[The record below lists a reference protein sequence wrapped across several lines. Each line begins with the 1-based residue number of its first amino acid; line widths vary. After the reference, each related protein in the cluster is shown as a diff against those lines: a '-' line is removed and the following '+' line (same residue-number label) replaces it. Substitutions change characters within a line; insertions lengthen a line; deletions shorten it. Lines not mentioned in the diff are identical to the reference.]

1 MAEPGPAPPDEG
13 AAATGSEVAV
23 PELPITE
30 SGACDWPRGTAQRAR
45 HSSRRWPRAG
55 RPGRFLPCDW
65 AASRCPAFNWLPP
78 LRGSSP
84 LSHLIC
90 CWCRP
95 HTRQRFL
102 LASLPFTHFKPR
114 LFRDVQLDHWP
125 AAPFAPIGFEALPI
139 RPFPAVNWLSYA
151 GRGSDALSAFP
162 IGSAERKGRAR
173 HPAASRRL
181 VDPPLN
187 PAPRQ
192 EGLVELLFVRSGAAT
207 GRAEVPGGPG
217 RDRAAPGGGSGGR
230 GSSGAA
236 PGAGRDSR
244 RRAGPGEERRA
255 GPCPP
260 DRGCREL
267 DARSP
272 RGSAAPGAVGVSVL
286 SGGAPCHVVPGVT
299 EALLWGSMTPPGVRA
314 PVSNPPVWGAGEGA
328 TEPPA
333 LPRGGLRGSRVPHP
347 PVSAPGAPSRTCL
360 CSGPAAGRG

>member
-1 MAEPGPAPPDEG
+1 MAGPGPAPPAEG

-45 HSSRRWPRAG
+45 HSSRRRPRAG

-65 AASRCPAFNWLPP
+65 AARRCPAFNWLPP
-78 LRGSSP
+78 PRGSAS

-95 HTRQRFL
+95 PTLQRFL

-114 LFRDVQLDHWP
+114 LFRGVHLAHWP

-139 RPFPAVNWLSYA
+139 RPFPAVNWLCHA
-151 GRGSDALSAFP
+151 GRSSDALSPFP

-173 HPAASRRL
+173 HFAASRRL
-181 VDPPLN
+181 VEPPLN

-207 GRAEVPGGPG
+207 GRAEVPGGPDRD

-236 PGAGRDSR
+236 LGCGRDSR
-244 RRAGPGEERRA
+244 GRGPGRVPLPGAAGSWMPAARPPRSRGGLGPMGG
-255 GPCPP
+255 GPC
-260 DRGCREL
+260 RG
-267 DARSP
+267 A
-272 RGSAAPGAVGVSVL
+272 
-286 SGGAPCHVVPGVT
+286 PGVT
-299 EALLWGSMTPPGVRA
+299 EACGLRCQTRPC
-314 PVSNPPVWGAGEGA
+314 GERGR
-328 TEPPA
+328 ERRS
-333 LPRGGLRGSRVPHP
+333 PRGGCGAPVFPTPRVGT
-347 PVSAPGAPSRTCL
+347 GAPSRTCW
-360 CSGPAAGRG
+360 CSGPAAGRGRRGGTP